1 MMADQ
6 RQKKEIRHLEQ
17 ELPKWQILVENV
29 TGDAFYDRLKDN
41 LQSMAP
47 FESALDIIRKSLQS
61 RIVIPH
67 CQIQLSVGFSV
78 MQRGVREHVGYEF
91 WLKMWR
97 EVKQVLQMIGIS
109 SFHRGVAGCCLSRVF
124 MKWLYTALTVF
135 VDFDTLFFWFR
146 NQSSRVWWLNF
157 GRHPRSSCQISYA
170 FKGGNLFWNQISNIG

>member
-1 MMADQ
+1 MADQ

-67 CQIQLSVGFSV
+67 CQIQLSQLDF
-78 MQRGVREHVGYEF
+78 
-91 WLKMWR
+91 LLCR
-97 EVKQVLQMIGIS
+97 EVL
-109 SFHRGVAGCCLSRVF
+109 
-124 MKWLYTALTVF
+124 
-135 VDFDTLFFWFR
+135 
-146 NQSSRVWWLNF
+146 
-157 GRHPRSSCQISYA
+157 
-170 FKGGNLFWNQISNIG
+170 GNT